1 MLTVA
6 AVVCFASI
14 VGEEVDRVSGR
25 EEIGILVHEFWDHLY
40 EQTAGAGAEESS
52 LPLTASQ
59 RVGIVASYS

>member
-6 AVVCFASI
+6 AVICFASI

-25 EEIGILVHEFWDHLY
+25 EEIGILVHEFWAQLC
-40 EQTAGAGAEESS
+40 EQTVGPGVEESS